1 MGPPGPKGEKVH
13 LIYFMCVYF
22 CAVFLVFQS
31 VFLVFGSALVCNWS
45 QSDKSI
51 SVHHTV
57 CKMSNIIYTHVLSV
71 G

>member
-31 VFLVFGSALVCNWS
+31 VFWGYFAQHWFVIGHS
-45 QSDKSI
+45 QIKAFQCVVQYVKCLTLY
-51 SVHHTV
+51 VH
-57 CKMSNIIYTHVLSV
+57 MFYL
-71 G
+71 